1 MAGAPIEWDSALTR
15 HLGKRSV
22 GAMSQF
28 WSGSMKRLIVAFAAL
43 LAIAFPTIAQEI
55 LKKEPAA
62 GVLRYGEKV
71 LVESR
76 KCSKGQVME
85 VTGGRMPS
93 RGTRNTLAPSTPRE
107 RRCVPRA

>member
-1 MAGAPIEWDSALTR
+1 
-15 HLGKRSV
+15 
-22 GAMSQF
+22 
-28 WSGSMKRLIVAFAAL
+28 MKRLIIACAAL
-43 LAIAFPTIAQEI
+43 LAIASPTIAQEV

-76 KCSKGQVME
+76 KCSKDQVME

-93 RGTRNTLAPSTPRE
+93 RGTRNTQAPSTPRE